1 MDDYFVGVTQVTNV
15 TEKNHYGNIINHPIN
30 YNMDFIGPT
39 LENIKYNKCIELYV
53 KYNQ

>member
-15 TEKNHYGNIINHPIN
+15 TEKNHYGNIINHPN
-30 YNMDFIGPT
+30 NSNMDFLGPT